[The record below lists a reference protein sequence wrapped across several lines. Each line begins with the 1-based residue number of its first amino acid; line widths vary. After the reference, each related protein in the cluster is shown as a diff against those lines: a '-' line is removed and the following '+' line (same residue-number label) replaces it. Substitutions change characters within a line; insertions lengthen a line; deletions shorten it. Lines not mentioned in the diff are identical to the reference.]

1 MKKIVLQLS
10 LVLFLLGTPMSL
22 ADDPHR
28 EVSSAT
34 AIQSSPSIILISID
48 TLRADRLS
56 CYGYRKLRTPNI
68 DSLAGGGTVFTQ
80 ISALVP
86 LTLPSHVS
94 LLTSAYPF
102 CHNVRDNGEPLQ
114 TGVVTLASILNARG
128 YRTAAFV
135 GSYVLDKRFGL
146 NSGFDV
152 YDSPFD
158 LHRTKKLDTSEV
170 QRYGEVVVQAAT
182 HWIEANSQNPLFVFL
197 HLYDLHKPY
206 TLPPSLRK
214 QFPEPNYDTQLEYVD
229 RVIGEFFDFL
239 KKVHLWDRALIVF
252 TSDHGEGLG
261 DHDEST
267 HGYFI
272 YQSTLRVP
280 LVLHWPLRPD
290 PRSARIDQPA
300 SLLDVAPTILQ
311 FLGVRRPPEFQGRG
325 LMALLN
331 PKGAH
336 EDKEIYSESLFAHN
350 HFGCSA
356 LRSLRLG
363 RNKLIEAPQPE
374 LYDLEKDPEE
384 KHNLYTQERALGAA
398 LHQRLERLQPC
409 LQPTPR
415 TSSKVSDPEAAAALN
430 SLGYVMAGNV
440 KGTPLTAGPDPKQRI
455 REEETYYAA
464 MTLAFSGQ
472 WAESNSLLESLRVKL
487 PEVSAIPN
495 GIGLNR
501 QKLGKHDEAAADFRA
516 AVQLDPLNAEIHYN
530 LAVSLFALNQF
541 DQAASEAQAA
551 LKISPFDSDA
561 TVLLGNAWLQ
571 KKDYAKARISFNQ
584 LLKNAPDD
592 YAANYYLGL
601 LSALEGKWREGE
613 RFLESALQVDPNSA
627 EAHNT
632 LGSVYH
638 RQLKLDLAARHY
650 QEALRLDS
658 RFPRAH
664 YNLGLVFQEQKR
676 NGEAAQQFRLALS
689 SDPNFREAREALRKL
704 DGLGEPVVNGKQ

>member
-1 MKKIVLQLS
+1 MKKIVLQLP
-10 LVLFLLGTPMSL
+10 LVLLLLPIPISPS
-22 ADDPHR
+22 DDPR
-28 EVSSAT
+28 GWGASAAAT
-34 AIQSSPSIILISID
+34 QSSPSVILISID
-48 TLRADRLS
+48 TLRADHLS
-56 CYGYRKLRTPNI
+56 CYGFRKLRTPNV
-68 DSLAGGGTVFTQ
+68 DSLASGGTVFTQ
-80 ISALVP
+80 ISSLVP

-102 CHNVRDNGEPLQ
+102 CHDVRDNGEPLQ
-114 TGVVTLASILNARG
+114 TGVVTLASLLKARG

-152 YDSPFD
+152 YDSPFG
-158 LHRTKKLDTSEV
+158 LHRTKKIETSEV
-170 QRYGEVVVQAAT
+170 QRYGEAVVQAAT
-182 HWIEANSQNPLFVFL
+182 HWIEENSQNPLFVFL

-206 TLPPSLRK
+206 TLPPPLRK
-214 QFPEPNYDTQLEYVD
+214 QFPEPNYDTQLDYVD
-229 RVIGEFFDFL
+229 QVIGGFSDFL
-239 KKVHLWDRALIVF
+239 KKVHLWDRSLIVF

-261 DHDEST
+261 DHGEST

-280 LVLHWPLRPD
+280 LILHWPLGPSSRPT
-290 PRSARIDQPA
+290 RIDQPA

-311 FLGVRRPPEFQGRG
+311 FLGVQRPPEFQGRG

-336 EDKEIYSESLFAHN
+336 EDKEIYSESFFAHN

-363 RNKLIEAPQPE
+363 QYKMIDAPQPE
-374 LYDLEKDPEE
+374 LYDLEKDPDE
-384 KHNLYTQERALGAA
+384 KRNLYTRERALGLA
-398 LHQRLERLQPC
+398 LRQRLQRLQPRP
-409 LQPTPR
+409 QPAPR
-415 TSSKVSDPEAAAALN
+415 TSSKVSDPETAAALN
-430 SLGYVMAGNV
+430 SLGYVTAGSAN
-440 KGTPLTAGPDPKQRI
+440 GMPPTAGPDPKQRI
-455 REEETYYAA
+455 REEETYYSA
-464 MTLAFSGQ
+464 MTLAFSGH
-472 WAESNSLLESLRVKL
+472 WAESNSLLESLRAKL

-501 QKLGKHDEAAADFRA
+501 QKLGRHTEAAADFRA
-516 AVQLDPLNAEIHYN
+516 ALQLDPLNAEIHYN

-541 DQAASEAQAA
+541 DKAASEAQAA
-551 LKISPFDSDA
+551 LKIAPYDADA

-584 LLKNAPDD
+584 LLQNAPDD

-601 LSALEGKWREGE
+601 LSALEGKWREAE
-613 RFLESALQVDPNSA
+613 RFLESALRVDPNSA

-632 LGSVYH
+632 LGSVFH

-658 RFPRAH
+658 RFARAH
-664 YNLGLVFQEQKR
+664 YNLGLLYQEQKR
-676 NGEAAQQFRLALS
+676 NEEAVQQFRLALS

-704 DGLGEPVVNGKQ
+704 DESGRQP

>member
-1 MKKIVLQLS
+1 MKKMVLQLP
-10 LVLFLLGTPMSL
+10 LVLLLLWTPMSPG
-22 ADDPHR
+22 DDPNR
-28 EVSSAT
+28 GFSSAA
-34 AIQSSPSIILISID
+34 AIQSSPTVILISID

-56 CYGYRKLRTPNI
+56 CYGFRKLQTPNI
-68 DSLAGGGTVFTQ
+68 DSLASGGTVFTQ
-80 ISALVP
+80 ISTLVP

-94 LLTSAYPF
+94 LLTSSYPF
-102 CHNVRDNGEPLQ
+102 CHQVRDNGEPLQ
-114 TGVVTLASILNARG
+114 TSVVTLASILRARG

-158 LHRTKKLDTSEV
+158 LHRTRKIDTSEV
-170 QRYGEVVVQAAT
+170 KRYGEVVVQAAT
-182 HWIEANSQNPLFVFL
+182 HWIEENSRNPLFVFL

-206 TLPPSLRK
+206 TLPPALHKR
-214 QFPEPNYDTQLEYVD
+214 FPEPSYDIQLGYVD
-229 RVIGEFFDFL
+229 EVIGGFSEFL
-239 KKVHLWDRALIVF
+239 RKIHLWDRALIVF

-261 DHDEST
+261 DHGEST

-280 LVLHWPLRPD
+280 LILHWPLSSG
-290 PRSARIDQPA
+290 PRSARIVQPA

-311 FLGVRRPPEFQGRG
+311 FLGVQRPPEFQGRG

-331 PKGAH
+331 PEGAH
-336 EDKEIYSESLFAHN
+336 EDKEIYSESFFAHN
-350 HFGCSA
+350 HFGCSE

-363 RNKLIEAPQPE
+363 RYKLIDAPEPE
-374 LYDLEKDPEE
+374 LYDLEKDPDE
-384 KHNLYTQERALGAA
+384 KHNLYAREKALGLASR
-398 LHQRLERLQPC
+398 QRLQSLQAC
-409 LQPTPR
+409 LQPAPP
-415 TSSKVSDPEAAAALN
+415 TSSRISGPETAAALN
-430 SLGYVMAGNV
+430 SLGYVMAGSA
-440 KGTPLTAGPDPKQRI
+440 KGMPLAAGPDPKQRI
-455 REEETYYAA
+455 REEESYYSA
-464 MTLAFSGQ
+464 MTLAFSGH

-501 QKLGKHDEAAADFRA
+501 QKLGEHAEAAEDFRA
-516 AVQLDPLNAEIHYN
+516 ALKLDPLNAEIHYN

-541 DQAASEAQAA
+541 DKAANEAQTA
-551 LKISPFDSDA
+551 LEIVPYDSDA
-561 TVLLGNAWLQ
+561 TVLLGNVWLQ

-592 YAANYYLGL
+592 YAANYYLGV

-613 RFLESALQVDPNSA
+613 HYLEAALRLDPNSA

-632 LGSVYH
+632 LGSIYH
-638 RQLKLDLAARHY
+638 RQQKLDNAVQHY
-650 QEALRLDS
+650 REAIRLDPG
-658 RFPRAH
+658 FAWAH

-676 NGEAAQQFRLALS
+676 NGEAVQQFRLALS
-689 SDPNFREAREALRKL
+689 SDPNFREAREAIKKFE
-704 DGLGEPVVNGKQ
+704 GSNQPGVEKK

>member
-1 MKKIVLQLS
+1 MKKMVLPLP
-10 LVLFLLGTPMSL
+10 LVLFFLWTPRL
-22 ADDPHR
+22 QGDDPHR
-28 EVSSAT
+28 GFSSPVAM
-34 AIQSSPSIILISID
+34 QSSPPIILISID

-56 CYGYRKLRTPNI
+56 CYGFRKLRTPNI
-68 DSLAGGGTVFTQ
+68 DSLANGGTVFTQ
-80 ISALVP
+80 ISSLVP

-114 TGVVTLASILNARG
+114 TSVVPLASILRARG

-152 YDSPFD
+152 YDSPFG
-158 LHRTKKLDTSEV
+158 LHRTKKIDSSEV

-182 HWIEANSQNPLFVFL
+182 HWIEENSQNPLFVFL

-214 QFPEPNYDTQLEYVD
+214 QFPEPDYDTQLGYVD
-229 RVIGEFFDFL
+229 KVIGGFSDFL
-239 KKVHLWDRALIVF
+239 KKLHLWDRALIVF

-261 DHDEST
+261 DHGEST

-280 LVLHWPLRPD
+280 LILHWPLSPD
-290 PRSARIDQPA
+290 PRSTRIDQPA
-300 SLLDVAPTILQ
+300 SLLDVAPTLLQ
-311 FLGVRRPPEFQGRG
+311 FLGVQRPPEFQGRG
-325 LMALLN
+325 LMSLLN
-331 PKGAH
+331 PGSTH
-336 EDKEIYSESLFAHN
+336 EDKEIYSESFFAHN
-350 HFGCSA
+350 HFGCSE

-363 RNKLIEAPQPE
+363 RYKLIDAPQPE
-374 LYDLEKDPEE
+374 LYDLEKDPDE
-384 KHNLYTQERALGAA
+384 KRNLYTRERAMGLA
-398 LHQRLERLQPC
+398 LRQRLQRLQPC
-409 LQPTPR
+409 LQPVPL
-415 TSSKVSDPEAAAALN
+415 TSSRVSDPETAAALN
-430 SLGYVMAGNV
+430 SLGYVMAGSA
-440 KGTPLTAGPDPKQRI
+440 KGTPLAAGPDPKQRI
-455 REEETYYAA
+455 REEETYYSA
-464 MTLAFSGQ
+464 MTLAFSGR
-472 WAESNSLLESLRVKL
+472 WAESNSLLESLRLKL

-501 QKLGKHDEAAADFRA
+501 QKLGKHTEAAEDFRA
-516 AVQLDPLNAEIHYN
+516 ALKLDPLNAEIHYN

-541 DQAASEAQAA
+541 DKAASEAQAA
-551 LKISPFDSDA
+551 LEIAPYDWDA

-613 RFLESALQVDPNSA
+613 RFLESALRVDPNSA

-638 RQLKLDLAARHY
+638 RQQKLDHAAQHY
-650 QEALRLDS
+650 QEAIRLDS
-658 RFPRAH
+658 RFARAH

-676 NGEAAQQFRLALS
+676 NEEAAQQFRLALS

-704 DGLGEPVVNGKQ
+704 DGSGQPVLNGK